1 MDETS
6 HHKTITIATAASSL
20 NNLPTPQG
28 IELMVMHRMEI
39 PSSRATVMVKKKGN
53 YSSAS

>member
-6 HHKTITIATAASSL
+6 HHRTITIATAASSL

-28 IELMVMHRMEI
+28 KELRVMHRMEI
-39 PSSRATVMVKKKGN
+39 PNSRATVIVMKKGN